1 MRHILAALV
10 LACSCACSSVRH
22 PAPGPGPLVIVGGGG
37 TTDAIAEELFRL
49 AGGKDARMLMV
60 PWASENPAQ
69 GEELVQ
75 FWKEKGATDAEAI
88 SEDPVVARRQLEQAR
103 IVWMGGGDQ
112 KQLFDKLKRLGL
124 DADIERRHR
133 EGAVVGGT
141 SAGAAVQSKAMMV
154 GGDTADMDTV
164 KAGGTLIVE
173 GLELVDAAVIDQ
185 HFLKRRRF
193 ARLLSAVLDRPEL
206 LGIGIDER
214 TAAIVQ
220 GTRIAVAGEGQVLVV
235 DARRATVGA
244 CEPGKRHSAVG
255 MRLDLLRAGDTLD
268 WDDR

>member
-1 MRHILAALV
+1 MRQILAALA
-10 LACSCACSSVRH
+10 LCLTCACASVVPVSS
-22 PAPGPGPLVIVGGGG
+22 APGALVVVGGGG

-69 GEELVQ
+69 GEELVE
-75 FWKEKGATDAEAI
+75 FWKEKGSTNAVAI
-88 SEDPVVARRQLEQAR
+88 SEDPVVAKRQLAEAR
-103 IVWMGGGDQ
+103 VVWMGGGDQ

-124 DADIERRHR
+124 DGDIERRHR
-133 EGAVVGGT
+133 EGAIVGGT

-164 KAGGTLIVE
+164 KGAGTLIVE
-173 GLELVDAAVIDQ
+173 GLELVDNAIIDQ

-206 LGIGIDER
+206 VGVGVDER
-214 TAAIVQ
+214 TAAVMQ
-220 GTRIAVAGEGQVLVV
+220 GTRIHVVGEGQVLVV
-235 DARRATVGA
+235 DARAAKVA
-244 CEPGKRHSAVG
+244 PCEPGARHSATG
-255 MRLDLLRAGDTLD
+255 MRLDLLRAGDTFD
-268 WDDR
+268 WDAR